1 MALSERAAPLLGQL
15 LRLLPPEAAHRWTI
29 RLLQGAQALHLPGIR
44 FAMGRFAM
52 GRFAMGRFATG
63 AGPHRVAPQR
73 VFGLDF
79 PNPVGL
85 AAGFDKDAEAVRAAF
100 GLGFGFVEVG
110 SIVPRPQPGNP
121 RPRVFRLP
129 EDGAVINRY
138 GFNSKGLDYA
148 ERRLA
153 LLRRRPLPGPL
164 GVNLGANKASADP
177 AADYVIGARRLAPYA
192 DYLVVNVSSPNT
204 PGLRALQD
212 AAALT
217 AILEPVRAAMPVAR
231 PLLLKVAPDLEPAD
245 IDDIADVAG
254 IAGSARIAGP
264 PLLDGLIVSNTTVA
278 RPASLRS
285 ALGGRGR
292 WPVRPAADGTV
303 DRHAPGL
310 PAARGPGPADRRR
323 RRHRNRRGRRR
334 QAGRRRDA
342 DPALY
347 RPDLRRPGP
356 DPRSCGSVPRRPL
369 TARRKGGSAGCHA

>member
-29 RLLQGAQALHLPGIR
+29 RLLQGTQALHLPGIR

-285 ALGGRGR
+285 ALAGEAGGLSGR
-292 WPVRPAADGTV
+292 PLMEPSTALLRAFRQRVGPDLPIVGVGGIATGADAAAKRAAGATLIQLYT
-303 DRHAPGL
+303 GL
-310 PAARGPGPADRRR
+310 IYEGPALIR
-323 RRHRNRRGRRR
+323 
-334 QAGRRRDA
+334 AAAEAFRDA
-342 DPALY
+342 
-347 RPDLRRPGP
+347 R
-356 DPRSCGSVPRRPL
+356 
-369 TARRKGGSAGCHA
+369 

>member
-1 MALSERAAPLLGQL
+1 MALSERAAPLLGRL

-29 RLLQGAQALHLPGIR
+29 RLLQGAQALRLPDN
-44 FAMGRFAM
+44 RFAM

-110 SIVPRPQPGNP
+110 SIVPRAQPGNP

-177 AADYVIGARRLAPYA
+177 AADYAIGARRLAPYA

-245 IDDIADVAG
+245 LDDIADVA
-254 IAGSARIAGP
+254 RIARV

-278 RPASLRS
+278 RPAALRS
-285 ALGGRGR
+285 ALAGEAGGLSGR
-292 WPVRPAADGTV
+292 PLMEPSTAMLRAFRQRVGPDLPIVGVGGIATGADAAAKRAGGATLIQLYT
-303 DRHAPGL
+303 GL
-310 PAARGPGPADRRR
+310 IYEGPALIR
-323 RRHRNRRGRRR
+323 
-334 QAGRRRDA
+334 AAAEAFRDA
-342 DPALY
+342 
-347 RPDLRRPGP
+347 G
-356 DPRSCGSVPRRPL
+356 
-369 TARRKGGSAGCHA
+369 